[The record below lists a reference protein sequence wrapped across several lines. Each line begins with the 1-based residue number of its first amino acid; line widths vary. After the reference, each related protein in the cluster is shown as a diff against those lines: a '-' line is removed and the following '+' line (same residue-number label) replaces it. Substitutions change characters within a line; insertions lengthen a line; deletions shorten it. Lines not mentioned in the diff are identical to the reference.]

1 MLSERI
7 YKTEAILEIRNADS
21 QRGGLALVRE
31 AIFVHML
38 MLSECGTTFKNAK
51 ILSVMTDSPITQCE
65 IVFTTAKR
73 MGILTD
79 DNGSFSAKQWL
90 ADNGFI
96 VGPAR
101 VSIPASK
108 PAQND
113 AQTAQACDYMPE
125 PQTVANGPQ
134 IAANTDVPKPRS
146 LHPRDGKVCVRP
158 NVRLSNN
165 EIDSL
170 RATYSDIELSGIVD
184 MLSEWKTSRGIRN
197 CNDFVQIN
205 KWVAEKYREANP
217 VNTLERTDE
226 QAFKDSHCGKTAEE
240 LKEIDEWANSE
251 DGKKKI
257 ESYKARI
264 NALGFAV

>member
-31 AIFVHML
+31 AIFIHML

-51 ILSVMTDSPITQCE
+51 TLSVMTDSPITQCE

-73 MGILTD
+73 MGILTA
-79 DNGSFSAKQWL
+79 DNGSFSARKWL
-90 ADNGFI
+90 SENGFL
-96 VGPAR
+96 PSETR
-101 VSIPASK
+101 TTIPEPK
-108 PAQND
+108 QPQND
-113 AQTAQACDYMPE
+113 AKTVQACNCTQE
-125 PQTVANGPQ
+125 RQTVANGPQ
-134 IAANTDVPKPRS
+134 TAANTNVQKPRS
-146 LHPRDGKVCVRP
+146 LPPRDGKVHVRQ
-158 NVRLSNN
+158 NVRLSDD

-170 RATYSDIELSGIVD
+170 KTKYSDKEITGMVD
-184 MLSEWKTSRGIRN
+184 MLSEWKTNKGVRN

-205 KWVAEKYREANP
+205 KWVAEKYREANS